1 MSVYRPK
8 DPKTGKPRTQ
18 YYLYDF
24 KVKILGKGEAQ
35 RFHGSTG
42 QKTRRAA
49 EAHEDR
55 IRELAAAGQL
65 SSALTV
71 EQACWKFWEQVAE
84 RKRSASDQARNLELI
99 AKYLGPDLLLVSIT
113 PEMVADAAR
122 RRMQTPIERVQVVN
136 GERILAPTNHFPKAA
151 TVNRQIIEPLRRL
164 LTRAKRVWGV
174 PIDLEQFHW
183 SDLGY
188 DEDAPRTRELG
199 VEEERRFWQALRPD
213 YHPICELYLI
223 TGRRRSDWVGLTKF
237 KIDRTAGTAKFPTRK
252 RKEVGE
258 IVVELT
264 QRELEIIN
272 EECDRAPDSVFVFT
286 YEVQKGKDKG
296 KRLPITAQGLRR
308 VTDTAFRQAGI
319 ADFRRHD
326 FRHSFASR
334 ALRAGADLRSLMGA
348 MDHQDISSTVRYAH
362 LAKNQ
367 VTSTRSLVTVNR
379 QLPDNVTPLRRE
391 KS

>member
-42 QKTRRAA
+42 QKTLRAA

-55 IRELAAAGQL
+55 IRELAASGQL

-71 EQACWKFWEQVAE
+71 EQACWKYWEEVAE
-84 RKRSASDQARNLELI
+84 HKRSSRDQAKNLELV
-99 AKYLGPDLLLVSIT
+99 AKYLGPDTLLVSIT

-122 RRMQTPIERVQVVN
+122 RRMRSPIERVQVID
-136 GERILAPTNHFPKAA
+136 GERVLAPTNHFPKPSTA
-151 TVNRQIIEPLRRL
+151 NRQIIEPLRRL
-164 LTRAKRVWGV
+164 MVRAKRVWGV
-174 PIDLEQFHW
+174 PVDLEQFHW
-183 SDLGY
+183 SELGY
-188 DEDAPRTRELG
+188 DEGAPRTRELG
-199 VEEERRFWQALRPD
+199 IEEERRFWQALRPD
-213 YHPICELYLI
+213 YHNLCELYLI
-223 TGRRRSDWVGLTKF
+223 SGRRRSDWVGLTKF
-237 KIDRTAGTAKFPTRK
+237 KIDRTAGTARFPTRK
-252 RKEVGE
+252 RKQVGE

-264 QRELEIIN
+264 QRELEIIG
-272 EECDRAPDSVFVFT
+272 EECDKSPDSVFVFT
-286 YEVQKGKDKG
+286 YQCQKGKDKG
-296 KRLPITAQGLRR
+296 KRFPITAQGLRR
-308 VTDTAFRQAGI
+308 VTDTAFRKAGI
-319 ADFRRHD
+319 EDFRRHD

-362 LAKNQ
+362 LVKSQ
-367 VTSTRSLVTVNR
+367 VTDTRARVTVNR

-391 KS
+391 K